1 MSLIL
6 SVGLLL
12 FTLTSV
18 VQADTTP
25 TTYYAC
31 VGIKLGTIRMISS
44 SQSCTQYE
52 YEISWNNIGP
62 QGPQGPAGAVGPAG
76 PQGPQGQTGPQGP
89 AGPQGPSGVSIGY
102 SAVVNSSVYSSESLT
117 SQGPTILVLTKS
129 VAAGTYVVNATVISG

>member
-12 FTLTSV
+12 FTLISV

-52 YEISWNNIGP
+52 YEISWPNI
-62 QGPQGPAGAVGPAG
+62 G

-129 VAAGTYVVNATVISG
+129 VAAGTYVVNATVAGGWLIGHLG